1 MDAVGENQ
9 VETDLVPLRV
19 AASVAYFHITEA
31 LRQVTRHED
40 LDEVLHLVAIAL
52 STVAAI
58 RHADGSAL
66 SAGEVHE
73 RFYSQLGKPGG
84 RKAQLDDL
92 AIRRTDLKAAMTTLK
107 EARIVFDTR
116 R

>member
-1 MDAVGENQ
+1 MGENQ

-19 AASVAYFHITEA
+19 AASVAYFHITEVV
-31 LRQVTRHED
+31 RQVTRSED

-58 RHADGSAL
+58 RRADGHAL
-66 SAGEVHE
+66 SDSEVHE

-92 AIRRTDLKAAMTTLK
+92 TIRRADLKSAMTTLK
-107 EARIVFDTR
+107 EARIVFDART
-116 R
+116 